1 MTLRNLNLRNQDPCW
16 TDSKNARFDPEALWK
31 RVEGDTELL
40 REVIAVFETEFP
52 EMLAS
57 ATRAIENH
65 DAAQLERVA
74 HKIKGTV
81 TQFSASVAVAAA
93 RELEQLGR
101 SGTLTGAGDVLEKLK
116 REMEWLVGR
125 LHLMSRSIPE

>member
-1 MTLRNLNLRNQDPCW
+1 LRNQDPCW
-16 TDSKNARFDPEALWK
+16 ADLKNARFDPETLWK
-31 RVEGDTELL
+31 RVEGDPELL
-40 REVIAVFETEFP
+40 RELIAVFETEFP
-52 EMLAS
+52 EMLAN

-65 DAAQLERVA
+65 DTAQLERVA

-101 SGTLTGAGDVLEKLK
+101 SGTLTDAAGVLEKLK

-125 LHLMSRSIPE
+125 LHLMRKGIRE